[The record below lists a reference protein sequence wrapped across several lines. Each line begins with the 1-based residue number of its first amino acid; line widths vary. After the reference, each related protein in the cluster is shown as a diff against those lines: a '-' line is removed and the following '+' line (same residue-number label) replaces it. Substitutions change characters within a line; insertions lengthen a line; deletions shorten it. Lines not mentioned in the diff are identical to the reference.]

1 MIKYYTVRIL
11 AAFFFMGSIGV
22 GFIIGAE
29 YDNMIGWLTF
39 FLLVAIGLFLHF
51 TADKT
56 KNGIKS

>member
-1 MIKYYTVRIL
+1 MKYYTIRIL

-29 YDNMIGWLTF
+29 YGNLVGWLTF
-39 FLLVAIGLFLHF
+39 FLLAVIGLFLHF

-56 KNGIKS
+56 EKGIKS